1 MATNANALGTPALHP
16 DALEGSCR
24 DLEVWP
30 VLRLTEHRTNA
41 DTTKIVFR
49 V

>member
-1 MATNANALGTPALHP
+1 MATNANTLATLALHP
-16 DALEGSCR
+16 DALESSCR

-41 DTTKIVFR
+41 DTTELVFR